1 MRLHDR
7 ERFANIA
14 RIVATASLCQKTVA
28 VKSCQDTAV
37 RFIVSSMM
45 DFIMVRCGCYIM
57 ILTGVQPV
65 FGCIQQ
71 QRPRQPHWRLPFF
84 LFIFASS
91 RSLCHSLSRFVPS
104 LASPAPSMA
113 PRRLPKGKSGLR
125 RLPNPQTGSRRL
137 PKSQTG
143 PKDTVKNPKRS
154 KRLPQP
160 QNAKWDPQKIIER
173 H

>member
-1 MRLHDR
+1 M
-7 ERFANIA
+7 
-14 RIVATASLCQKTVA
+14 
-28 VKSCQDTAV
+28 

-71 QRPRQPHWRLPFF
+71 QRPRQPHWRLPFL
-84 LFIFASS
+84 LFIFARS

-137 PKSQTG
+137 PKPQTG
-143 PKDTVKNPKRS
+143 PKDTVKNPKLARKGCHNPRMQS
-154 KRLPQP
+154 GTPKNPL
-160 QNAKWDPQKIIER
+160 NAIKIHWMFRRPHTWQCFIKFE